1 LMDLRQLRYFKVLA
15 AHQHFGRAAA
25 VLHIAQPALSRQI
38 QLLESELG
46 IQLVERHARGASL
59 TVEGELLLDRA
70 TFLLRYADQIKVDII
85 DLQGAAR
92 GPVAL
97 GLPPALASVLVLPL
111 TRAVRSQYPEIKLR
125 VSESFSPSLSESLE
139 QGVLDIAVLSG
150 PISASSLIHAEPL
163 MSEKI
168 CAIGP
173 ADDLRLDVAELD
185 VQDLKD
191 VPLILTGLQ
200 KSGVRLALERAAA
213 RANVVLDD
221 TMEVESATV
230 AAQLVCEGIGWTVHF
245 ASAMRNEIEAGRLRA
260 VPISGLVLERFL
272 ARAVQRPPSRAT
284 LTLMRLIC
292 ETAQTLIEN
301 GWWSMAEM
309 SQTSQ
314 PEGV

>member
-1 LMDLRQLRYFKVLA
+1 MDLRQLRYFKVLA

-111 TRAVRSQYPEIKLR
+111 TRAVRNQYPEIKLR
-125 VSESFSPSLSESLE
+125 VSESFSPSLSDSLE

-150 PISASSLIHAEPL
+150 PIAAS
-163 MSEKI
+163 
-168 CAIGP
+168 
-173 ADDLRLDVAELD
+173 
-185 VQDLKD
+185 
-191 VPLILTGLQ
+191 
-200 KSGVRLALERAAA
+200 
-213 RANVVLDD
+213 
-221 TMEVESATV
+221 
-230 AAQLVCEGIGWTVHF
+230 
-245 ASAMRNEIEAGRLRA
+245 
-260 VPISGLVLERFL
+260 
-272 ARAVQRPPSRAT
+272 
-284 LTLMRLIC
+284 
-292 ETAQTLIEN
+292 
-301 GWWSMAEM
+301 
-309 SQTSQ
+309 
-314 PEGV
+314 